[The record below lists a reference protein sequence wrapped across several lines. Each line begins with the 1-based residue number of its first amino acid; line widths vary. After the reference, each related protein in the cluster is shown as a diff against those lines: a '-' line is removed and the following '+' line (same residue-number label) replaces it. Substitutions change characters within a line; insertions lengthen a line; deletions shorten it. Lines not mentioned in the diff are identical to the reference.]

1 MFKCL
6 NNRVLI
12 KPIEKSDKTAG
23 GIYVVE
29 TIKEKPVIG
38 IVIVGNKDVK
48 EDDKVLFSKFG
59 YDEVMI
65 ENELYYVCGD
75 FNLLGIFENN
85 E

>member
-48 EDDKVLFSKFG
+48 
-59 YDEVMI
+59 
-65 ENELYYVCGD
+65 
-75 FNLLGIFENN
+75 
-85 E
+85 